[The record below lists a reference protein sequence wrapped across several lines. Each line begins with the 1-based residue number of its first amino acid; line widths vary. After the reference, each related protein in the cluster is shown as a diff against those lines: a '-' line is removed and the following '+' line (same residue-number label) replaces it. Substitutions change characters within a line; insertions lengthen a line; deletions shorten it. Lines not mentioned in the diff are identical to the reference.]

1 MNTTRRQALHSM
13 GLGGLA
19 LLSGPAAFSV
29 SDHRKKLPVAA
40 VVTTYFENSHA
51 DVVVGKILEGWR
63 QSGGPGP
70 DLELVSLY
78 TDQIHSKDLSR
89 ELAKKH
95 GVPIAKTIDE
105 AVTLGQNTLPVAA
118 VLSIGEHGNYPSNDL
133 KQHMYPRRRF
143 FDEIVAAM
151 QRCGE
156 FVPLFNDKH
165 LAWNWRD
172 AKHMYDVA
180 ERHEIPFMAGSS
192 LPVTWRYPATELPVG
207 TEIEEAVA
215 VGYGGL
221 ESYGF
226 HTIEALQC
234 MVERRRGGETG
245 VAAVTAVQGEQI
257 WEAEKDGKWNRELLA
272 SALATFDE
280 SADQL
285 EERLRPADAA
295 FYLIEYRDGFRAT
308 VAMLNGVCT
317 QKGIACRIR
326 GQSEPF
332 ACWFRMEERKPF
344 GHFEHLLRGIDEMV
358 HTRKPA
364 YPVERT
370 LLTTGILDRV
380 MQSLH
385 QQGDRLLSPELGIS
399 YKPSTW
405 GFANRSEENFPV

>member
-1 MNTTRRQALHSM
+1 MNITRRQALHTI

-19 LLSGPAAFSV
+19 VLSGPAAVAASR
-29 SDHRKKLPVAA
+29 STRKLPVAA
-40 VVTTYFENSHA
+40 VVTTYQENSHA
-51 DVVVGKILEGWR
+51 DVIIGKILEGWR
-63 QSGGPGP
+63 QSNGEGP

-78 TDQIHSKDLSR
+78 TDQVSAKDLSR
-89 ELAKKH
+89 GLAEKH
-95 GVPIAKTIDE
+95 GFRIASTIDE
-105 AVTLGQNTLPVAA
+105 AVTHGRNSLPVAA
-118 VLSIGEHGNYPSNDL
+118 VLSIGEHGDYPYNDI

-180 ERHEIPFMAGSS
+180 ARHEIPFMAGSS
-192 LPVTWRYPATELPVG
+192 LPVTWRYPARQLPMG
-207 TEIEEAVA
+207 TEIEDVLA

-234 MVERRRGGETG
+234 LVERRRGGETG
-245 VAAVTAVQGEQI
+245 VTAVTALQGDQI
-257 WEAEKDGKWNRELLA
+257 WQAEKDGKWSRELLA
-272 SALATFDE
+272 AAMAAFE
-280 SADQL
+280 GSADNL
-285 EERLRPADAA
+285 EQRLRPADSA
-295 FYLIEYRDGFRAT
+295 FYLIEYRDGLRAT
-308 VAMLNGVCT
+308 VAMLNGVSD
-317 QKGIACRIR
+317 QKAVACRVG

-332 ACWFRMEERKPF
+332 ACWFRMEEQKPF
-344 GHFEHLLRGIDEMV
+344 GHFEHLLRGIEHMV
-358 HTRKPA
+358 HTGQPA

-380 MQSLH
+380 MHSLS
-385 QQGDRLLSPELGIS
+385 QQGTRLLSPELQIT
-399 YKPSTW
+399 YQPADW
-405 GFANRSEENFPV
+405 GFANRDVENFPS